1 MNEHTEQP
9 NPADHGTNP
18 TPTPPALPTSPPSSS
33 SPPSRR
39 SKSRRSRIACLPA
52 HVREEINQKLYD
64 GWQFQT
70 IGDWLYDQV
79 ADRDIPDLNL
89 KTGDRYCLIWTRP
102 AKDAKAARETCHY
115 RISRWYYTHYPD
127 WLRDHVE
134 TSRAIRVFDRA
145 QQLVSSANEKTQ
157 PGSVRGADAL
167 LRGLLLDTIAN
178 LRENNAN
185 PDKIIELINAW
196 AKIR

>member
-1 MNEHTEQP
+1 MNEPAQQP
-9 NPADHGTNP
+9 GPADLATNQNP
-18 TPTPPALPTSPPSSS
+18 TPPTSPPSSS
-33 SPPSRR
+33 SPSHRP
-39 SKSRRSRIACLPA
+39 KSRRSRIACLPA

-102 AKDAKAARETCHY
+102 AKDAKAARETCRY
-115 RISRWYYTHYPD
+115 RIARWYYTHYPD
-127 WLRDHVE
+127 WLREHVE
-134 TSRAIRVFDRA
+134 TSRAIRVFERA
-145 QQLVSSANEKTQ
+145 QQLSSSAKEKIE
-157 PGSVRGADAL
+157 PRSIHGADAF
-167 LRGLLLDTIAN
+167 LRALLLDAIAN
-178 LRENNAN
+178 LRDDNKN
-185 PDKIIELINAW
+185 PDKIIELVNAW

>member
-1 MNEHTEQP
+1 MNEPAQQP
-9 NPADHGTNP
+9 DPADHATSQS
-18 TPTPPALPTSPPSSS
+18 PTPPTPP
-33 SPPSRR
+33 PPRR
-39 SKSRRSRIACLPA
+39 PKSRRSRIACLPA

-70 IGDWLYDQV
+70 IGDWLYEQV

-102 AKDAKAARETCHY
+102 AKDAKAARETCRY
-115 RISRWYYTHYPD
+115 RIARWYYTHYPD

-134 TSRAIRVFDRA
+134 TSRAIRIFDRA
-145 QQLVSSANEKTQ
+145 QQLTSSAKENIQ
-157 PGSVRGADAL
+157 PGSIHGADAIIRAL
-167 LRGLLLDTIAN
+167 LIDAITN
-178 LRENNAN
+178 LHDDKN
-185 PDKIIELINAW
+185 PDKIIELVNAW

>member
-1 MNEHTEQP
+1 MNEPAQQP
-9 NPADHGTNP
+9 DPADHATNQ
-18 TPTPPALPTSPPSSS
+18 TPTPPTPPPPQS
-33 SPPSRR
+33 SPPPRR
-39 SKSRRSRIACLPA
+39 PKSRRSRIACLPA

-102 AKDAKAARETCHY
+102 AKDAKAARETCRY
-115 RISRWYYTHYPD
+115 RIARWYYTHYPD
-127 WLRDHVE
+127 WLREHVE

-145 QQLVSSANEKTQ
+145 QQLTSSAKENIQ
-157 PGSVRGADAL
+157 PGSIHGADAII
-167 LRGLLLDTIAN
+167 RALLLDTIAN
-178 LRENNAN
+178 LHDNNSD

>member
-1 MNEHTEQP
+1 M
-9 NPADHGTNP
+9 
-18 TPTPPALPTSPPSSS
+18 S
-33 SPPSRR
+33 
-39 SKSRRSRIACLPA
+39 SRRSRIACLPA

-70 IGDWLYDQV
+70 VAEWLYNQV

-89 KTGDRYCLIWTRP
+89 KAGDRYCLIWTR
-102 AKDAKAARETCHY
+102 ASKDEKAARETCRY
-115 RISRWYYTHYPD
+115 RISRWYYNHYPD

-145 QQLVSSANEKTQ
+145 QQLSSSAQEKIQ
-157 PGSVRGADAL
+157 PGSVRGADTIIRA
-167 LRGLLLDTIAN
+167 LLLDTIAN
-178 LRENNAN
+178 LRDENKD
-185 PDKIIELINAW
+185 PDKIIELVNAW